1 MTIRD
6 CGDDMRQVVDVW
18 VPGIPVTKGSVNVNR
33 GGRGVRPAADGMAV
47 WADAVRKR
55 LKGVGSPVQKT
66 EAAMIRCRFWVPRP
80 DGVDAYGGWWFPQ
93 ARDGDKLERC
103 VWDAVTKAGLWQDD
117 AQVIEWAGSRRWASD
132 VRASGVHIT
141 IYALNAEEVLHDGQP
156 VRSSH
161 DAYNRAMFGGAT

>member
-1 MTIRD
+1 
-6 CGDDMRQVVDVW
+6 MRQVADVW

-55 LKGVGSPVQKT
+55 LRLIGGRVQQH

-80 DGVDAYGGWWFPQ
+80 DGADTYGGLWFPQ

-117 AQVIEWAGSRRWASD
+117 AQVIEWAGSRRWADEVRTPGAHIVIHAVTLAEVVSD
-132 VRASGVHIT
+132 GTPDLQSA
-141 IYALNAEEVLHDGQP
+141 
-156 VRSSH
+156 
-161 DAYNRAMFGGAT
+161 DAYRRAMFGGAT